1 MKTPARMLQTL
12 LSHEERSRSASLRET
27 AQPLFLRSPIF
38 SDLSSVTLYTI
49 SVLKVADKFNPISL
63 QGLPLKSNTH
73 ISDKTIYC
81 FPTAVRNHCAP
92 ARFLSHSYRSHSF
105 G

>member
-49 SVLKVADKFNPISL
+49 IVLKVADKFNPISL
-63 QGLPLKSNTH
+63 QGLPNQEK
-73 ISDKTIYC
+73 DKIEGDENNDNDYHR
-81 FPTAVRNHCAP
+81 VKRV
-92 ARFLSHSYRSHSF
+92 